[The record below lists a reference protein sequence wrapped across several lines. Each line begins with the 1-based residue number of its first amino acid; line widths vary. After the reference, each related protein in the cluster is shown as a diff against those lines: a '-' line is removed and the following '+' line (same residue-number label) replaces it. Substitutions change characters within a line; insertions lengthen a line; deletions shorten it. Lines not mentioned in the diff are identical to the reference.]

1 MFVFPFSGGIGYEL
15 KSYAGVG
22 HTVTPAILSYAQ
34 AFLLRIIPDAP
45 HLAIQPK
52 APSEM
57 SVKELK
63 EAVRVAGLGHLA
75 RGFYEK
81 QEYVTL
87 LESHNNSNTKS

>member
-1 MFVFPFSGGIGYEL
+1 MSLSGGTSYEL

-22 HTVTPAILSYAQ
+22 HTVTPAILAHAQ
-34 AFLLRIIPDAP
+34 AFLLRIVPDAP

-52 APSEM
+52 SPSEM

-87 LESHNNSNTKS
+87 LESHNNNSKS